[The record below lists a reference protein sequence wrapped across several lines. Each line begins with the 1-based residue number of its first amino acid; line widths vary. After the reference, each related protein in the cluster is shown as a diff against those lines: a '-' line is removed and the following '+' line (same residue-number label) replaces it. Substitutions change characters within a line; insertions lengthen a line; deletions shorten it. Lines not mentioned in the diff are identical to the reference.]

1 MPASFTGAEK
11 RRMAWL
17 ILKAGKQSMA
27 GDRNVDTIDPKLKAE
42 MERIEQRG
50 AERGEAEVAA
60 LRNRLQQARADAA
73 NAKAAM
79 RASSGRARADAR
91 REMND
96 HERAT
101 RRIEAELRRYQ

>member
-1 MPASFTGAEK
+1 MPSSFTGAEK

-17 ILKAGKQSMA
+17 IAKAAKQSLA
-27 GDRNVDTIDPKLKAE
+27 GDRDADTIDPRVKAE

-60 LRNRLQQARADAA
+60 LRTRLSQARTAAA

-79 RASSGRARADAR
+79 RASSGRERADAR
-91 REMND
+91 RQLHE
-96 HERAT
+96 HERAA
-101 RRIEAELRRYQ
+101 RRLEADLRRYR